1 MDSPYADRI
10 AGSWRSW
17 ASRLTTG
24 RAGEW
29 IFSGRPRNW
38 WQRAFCPMGGSFA
51 WFPRRWRARESMRTA
66 AAADQV
72 TLLLISGFRSV
83 AYQRQII
90 DRKRARGDLL
100 EAILR
105 VNAAPG
111 YSEHHTGRAVDI
123 GTPDSRP
130 LEEEFENTKAFR
142 WLAQEAGR
150 FGFRLSYPRNNPQGI
165 VYEPWHWLHVD
176 SAGGPP

>member
-10 AGSWRSW
+10 AGLLEELGIAADYGARRGMDLQSEAEELVAARVLPDGREL
-17 ASRLTTG
+17 RLVPQT
-24 RAGEW
+24 A
-29 IFSGRPRNW
+29 
-38 WQRAFCPMGGSFA
+38 AA
-51 WFPRRWRARESMRTA
+51 WEAMQTA

-150 FGFRLSYPRNNPQGI
+150 FGFRLSYPRNNLQGI

-176 SAGGPP
+176 PAGGPP